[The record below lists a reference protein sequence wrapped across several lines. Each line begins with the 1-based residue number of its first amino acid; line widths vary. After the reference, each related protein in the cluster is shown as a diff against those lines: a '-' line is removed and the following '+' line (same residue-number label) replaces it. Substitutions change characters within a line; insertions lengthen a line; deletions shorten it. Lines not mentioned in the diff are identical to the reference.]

1 MIRLSRRARF
11 LVCGFGF
18 VARTVGYSFI
28 IKQMEWVPTRLIIV
42 NKERLCWLVGGT
54 NFISLNWA
62 YNHDISMILA
72 LFGRLFFWLIS
83 RPWLICCER
92 KTLFHG

>member
-28 IKQMEWVPTRLIIV
+28 IKQMEWVPTRLIIARH
-42 NKERLCWLVGGT
+42 RLDAK
-54 NFISLNWA
+54 I
-62 YNHDISMILA
+62 
-72 LFGRLFFWLIS
+72 FG
-83 RPWLICCER
+83 
-92 KTLFHG
+92 KTLL